1 MSPALC
7 LTPITPGTD
16 RMIRA
21 RSWGDRYVHGTT
33 L

>member
-7 LTPITPGTD
+7 LTPMTPGTVL
-16 RMIRA
+16 MIRA
-21 RSWGDRYVHGTT
+21 RSCGDRYVQGTT